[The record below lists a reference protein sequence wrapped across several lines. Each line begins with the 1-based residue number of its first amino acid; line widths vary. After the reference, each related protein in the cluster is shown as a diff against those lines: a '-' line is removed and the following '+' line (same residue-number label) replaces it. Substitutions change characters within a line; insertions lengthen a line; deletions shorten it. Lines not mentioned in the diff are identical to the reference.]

1 MLGPELIVQTNMAYL
16 LGAIP
21 AFVIALA
28 AALLLKVR
36 GVVDGVRRGLVWA
49 TVVAILELF
58 MAVRNGLT
66 VRFTTPGT

>member
-36 GVVDGVRRGLVWA
+36 GVVDGVDAGWFGPR
-49 TVVAILELF
+49 
-58 MAVRNGLT
+58 
-66 VRFTTPGT
+66 